1 MPKKPVDSLQGFR
14 IELNEKERDALA
26 LVSTSMAIRNVGQ
39 GVGAV
44 AKPVLDNLAVIIA
57 AIVAME
63 GADFLE
69 NKAKEWSDNRVRNQ
83 RQYELD
89 AYNEYLEAHR
99 RLTPG
104 EPIMTEEEYTRTVTQ
119 ESTAYKRAA
128 GWQRRVGDP
137 IRNGLAGLADAVT
150 FWD

>member
-69 NKAKEWSDNRVRNQ
+69 NKVAQWSENRVNNQ

-89 AYNEYLEAHR
+89 AYEEYLASN
-99 RLTPG
+99 PP

-119 ESTAYKRAA
+119 QSGAYRRANA
-128 GWQRRVGDP
+128 WQDRVGDP

-150 FWD
+150 FWN